1 VSFKTTQV
9 IQTEDLID
17 LERGHDLIGTAWKL
31 CNLVQ
36 EQPLAL
42 ERAIERHLVQD
53 DAGRCERQHEHQ
65 HRPTRS

>member
-1 VSFKTTQV
+1 LKTTQV

-17 LERGHDLIGTAWKL
+17 LEHGHDLIGTAWKH
-31 CNLVQ
+31 CNVVQ

-42 ERAIERHLVQD
+42 ERAIERHLVQY

-65 HRPTRS
+65 HRPTSS